1 MSSIFVTGLSYVNTS
16 GAGGSMNLT
25 IGSPTGLT
33 INKSKKVFVSGATS
47 NRTTVVATNSLSRD
61 NTNDLLL
68 GGQDNGTFV
77 SNLSTD
83 ALTRGADGSLFIGR
97 AITSTSESTNV
108 MTDFNA
114 SLGNRIGI
122 VEDNNL
128 LNNFA
133 FIGLNSIGDDQFVN
147 VQFQNNLL

>member
-1 MSSIFVTGLSYVNTS
+1 MSSIFVTGLSYVNIS
-16 GAGGSMNLT
+16 GAGGSMNLS
-25 IGSPTGLT
+25 IASPTGLT
-33 INKSKKVFVSGATS
+33 INESEKVFVSGATS
-47 NRTTVVATNSLSRD
+47 NRSTVVATNSLSRG

-77 SNLSTD
+77 SNLGTD

-97 AITSTSESTNV
+97 ATTSTSERTNV

-114 SLGNRIGI
+114 SLGNGIGI
-122 VEDNNL
+122 VENNNL

-133 FIGLNSIGDDQFVN
+133 FTGLNSIGDDQVVN